1 MVRFI
6 QIVLSMHVIYVSI
19 SYLQCVR
26 CRGLHFLPYLNKIK
40 DILRKATRMKS
51 KDGQTAASIL
61 LRNLL
66 RSLTTVFP
74 QEYRS
79 CPEGYDRPLN
89 EWLPIRTWGKP
100 GNIHNLQVCTFDR
113 YF

>member
-1 MVRFI
+1 M
-6 QIVLSMHVIYVSI
+6 
-19 SYLQCVR
+19 
-26 CRGLHFLPYLNKIK
+26 PYLDKIK

-79 CPEGYDRPLN
+79 CPDPEGYDRPLS

-100 GNIHNLQVCTFDR
+100 GNIHNLQVCN
-113 YF
+113 